1 MINQKLVTACLR
13 VMRHGRKG
21 NIIGIIIAL
30 LIFLLSCYEAR
41 SAFLEKK
48 AEGWHWYEDRLKKK
62 EDSKEPSRPDPTDP
76 EAQLKTFKQEIS
88 KAKAKALMEPSYH
101 NVRVY
106 MLLQKEMMDKATH
119 FASRWKEVLY
129 TSPDLDYT
137 IKHPVSQAA
146 RHVYLDLEKQKT
158 EQAIHELSKTH
169 GLFFFYSGACAYCH
183 KFAPIVKSFSEK
195 YGWQVLAI
203 SMDGSAL
210 PEFPEHQNDN
220 GTAQNLG
227 VQVLPSLLAVEP
239 STGQIIPLSFGM
251 TTHDQIEDRIRTLIL
266 KGRP

>member
-1 MINQKLVTACLR
+1 MGHLLINQA
-13 VMRHGRKG
+13 HG
-21 NIIGIIIAL
+21 
-30 LIFLLSCYEAR
+30 
-41 SAFLEKK
+41 AFIDKK
-48 AEGWHWYEDRLKKK
+48 AEGWHWYEDGLKEKKK
-62 EDSKEPSRPDPTDP
+62 DEPKASSLPEPTDY
-76 EAQLKTFKQEIS
+76 EAQLNAFKQEIV
-88 KAKAKALMEPSYH
+88 KAKAKALIEPSYH

-106 MLLQKEMMDKATH
+106 MLLQKEMMEKASN
-119 FASRWKEVLY
+119 FAYRWKEVLY

-158 EQAIHELSKTH
+158 EQAIYGLSKTH

-210 PEFPEHQNDN
+210 HEFPEYQNNN